1 MATLPNG
8 AGGYQVGDGNL
19 SEVEI
24 YDQGTPSAYAAAGTL
39 IVSDITAGILTYSG
53 ATGNLQLPLVSDL
66 EAVVSVS
73 KSNYAFTLSVI
84 ATGAGT
90 PSLTTNTGWTIVGA
104 AAVTNGTSGRFA
116 VRKTAPGAW
125 TLYRLS

>member
-1 MATLPNG
+1 MALPNG

-19 SEVEI
+19 NEVEL
-24 YDQGTPSAYAAAGTL
+24 YDQGNPAAYTAAGTL
-39 IVSDITAGILTYSG
+39 TVADISSGILTYSG
-53 ATGNLQLPLVSDL
+53 ATGNLQLPTVADV
-66 EAVVSVS
+66 ESVITVA

-90 PSLTTNTGWTIVGA
+90 PSLTTNTGWTIVGSA
-104 AAVTNGTSGRFA
+104 AITNGTSGRFA

>member
-1 MATLPNG
+1 MALPNG
-8 AGGYQVGDGNL
+8 AGGYQIGDGNL
-19 SEVEI
+19 NEVEL
-24 YDQGTPSAYAAAGTL
+24 YDQGNPAAYAAAATL
-39 IVSDITAGILTYSG
+39 TVADISAGILTYSG
-53 ATGNLQLPLVSDL
+53 SSANLQLPTVADV
-66 EAVVSVS
+66 ENVITVA

-90 PSLTTNTGWTIVGA
+90 ATLTTNTGWTIVGA

-116 VRKTAPGAW
+116 VRKTANGAW

>member
-1 MATLPNG
+1 MALPNG

-19 SEVEI
+19 NEVEL
-24 YDQGTPSAYAAAGTL
+24 YDQGNPAAYAAAATL
-39 IVSDITAGILTYSG
+39 TVADISAGILTYSG
-53 ATGNLQLPLVSDL
+53 ATANLQLPLVSDV
-66 EAVVSVS
+66 ENVITVA

-90 PSLTTNTGWTIVGA
+90 PSLTTNTGWTIVGS
-104 AAVTNGTSGRFA
+104 AAVTNGTSGRFS

>member
-1 MATLPNG
+1 MALPNG

-19 SEVEI
+19 NEVEI
-24 YDQGTPSAYAAAGTL
+24 YDQGNPAAYAAAATL
-39 IVSDITAGILTYSG
+39 TVADISAGILTYSG
-53 ATGNLQLPLVSDL
+53 ATANLQLPTVADV
-66 EAVVSVS
+66 EAVITVA

-90 PSLTTNTGWTIVGA
+90 PSLTTNTGWTIVGSA
-104 AAVTNGTSGRFA
+104 AITNGTSGRFA
-116 VRKTAPGAW
+116 VRKTATGAW